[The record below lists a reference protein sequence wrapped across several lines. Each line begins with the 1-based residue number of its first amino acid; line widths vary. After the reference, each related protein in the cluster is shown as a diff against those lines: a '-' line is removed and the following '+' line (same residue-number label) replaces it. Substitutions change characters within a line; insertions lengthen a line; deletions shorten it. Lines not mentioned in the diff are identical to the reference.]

1 MLRKFVFTNPK
12 NPGSNFTLD
21 ENEMYEKVK
30 EALLKQER
38 FSSYEIIIRELRDI
52 NVQFTERPKNGGQ
65 AYRIGMRY
73 EELFP
78 GYKISVLRSDA

>member
-1 MLRKFVFTNPK
+1 MLRRFVFTNPK
-12 NPGSNFTLD
+12 KPELNFTLD
-21 ENEMYEKVK
+21 ENEMSEKIK
-30 EALLKQER
+30 ETLLKQER
-38 FSSYEIIIRELRDI
+38 FSSHEIIIRELRDI
-52 NVQFTERPKNGGQ
+52 NVQFTERPRSGGQ